1 MITDQIIALALQE
14 DLSLGDIT
22 SDNIFTHEEQA
33 EAVITAKE
41 DLVLCGMNVA
51 KEVFSAV
58 DPSVKFLPLKKDGD
72 AIKKGEKVLELKGAA
87 LSILKAE
94 RTALNFM
101 QRMSGIA
108 TASRK
113 YAEIGKKYGVMIV
126 DTRKTQPGLRR
137 LDKYAVRVGG
147 ARNHR
152 ISLADSVMIK
162 DNHIAAAGSI
172 TAAVNKIKAVIG
184 HTPKIEVET
193 TSLDEVKEA
202 LQQEWE
208 LQKIIGYNE
217 SIVDGYTGF
226 IFQNRYGLPLSPH
239 SVNRAIDRICEAYI
253 ADEKAKALSE
263 GREPVLIR
271 HFSAHNLRHTFCT
284 RFCENET
291 NIKVIQE
298 IMGHADIETTM
309 NIYAEATKEKK
320 MASFAQLDGKIK
332 IG

>member
-1 MITDQIIALALQE
+1 MILDKIIELALLE

-22 SDNIFTHEEQA
+22 SDTIFTPEDRA
-33 EAVITAKE
+33 EAAVTAKE

-51 KEVFSAV
+51 KEVFAAV
-58 DPSVKFLPLKKDGD
+58 DPSVEFLPLKKDGD

-108 TASRK
+108 TASRE

-137 LDKYAVRVGG
+137 LDKYAVRTGG

-184 HTPKIEVET
+184 HTPKVEVET
-193 TSLDEVKEA
+193 TNLQEVKEA
-202 LQQEWE
+202 LAAGAD
-208 LQKIIGYNE
+208 IIMLDNMTPEQILDCKKEIAGRAIIEVSGGVNKSNLE
-217 SIVDGYTGF
+217 SYCKTGVDVISMGALT
-226 IFQNRYGLPLSPH
+226 H
-239 SVNRAIDRICEAYI
+239 SVPAKDLSLKIVQYI
-253 ADEKAKALSE
+253 K
-263 GREPVLIR
+263 
-271 HFSAHNLRHTFCT
+271 
-284 RFCENET
+284 
-291 NIKVIQE
+291 
-298 IMGHADIETTM
+298 
-309 NIYAEATKEKK
+309 
-320 MASFAQLDGKIK
+320 
-332 IG
+332 

>member
-1 MITDQIIALALQE
+1 MILDKIIELALLE

-22 SDNIFTHEEQA
+22 SDTIFTPEDRA
-33 EAVITAKE
+33 EAAVTAKE

-51 KEVFSAV
+51 KEVFAAV
-58 DPSVKFLPLKKDGD
+58 DPSVEFLPLKKDGD

-108 TASRK
+108 TASRE

-137 LDKYAVRVGG
+137 LDKYAVRTGG

-172 TAAVNKIKAVIG
+172 TAAVNKIKATIG
-184 HTPKIEVET
+184 YTPKVEVET
-193 TSLDEVKEA
+193 TNLQEVKEA
-202 LQQEWE
+202 LAAGTD
-208 LQKIIGYNE
+208 IIMLDNMTPEQILDCKKEIAGRAIIEVSGGVNKSNLE
-217 SIVDGYTGF
+217 SYCKTGVDVISMGALT
-226 IFQNRYGLPLSPH
+226 H
-239 SVNRAIDRICEAYI
+239 SVPAKDLSLKIVKYI
-253 ADEKAKALSE
+253 K
-263 GREPVLIR
+263 
-271 HFSAHNLRHTFCT
+271 
-284 RFCENET
+284 
-291 NIKVIQE
+291 
-298 IMGHADIETTM
+298 
-309 NIYAEATKEKK
+309 
-320 MASFAQLDGKIK
+320 
-332 IG
+332 